1 LYYFYKNKKEKHK
14 MKNTIATLALIA
26 TTIACTES
34 VETVETIE
42 VDTNAVELD
51 STTLE
56 GNFDDDSFGEEA
68 VLEEVETEGEP
79 VSEE

>member
-1 LYYFYKNKKEKHK
+1 MRK
-14 MKNTIATLALIA
+14 MIAMFVIA
-26 TTIACTES
+26 ASVAACSESTEEVV
-34 VETVETIE
+34 VEGTS

-68 VLEEVETEGEP
+68 ASAE
-79 VSEE
+79 

>member
-1 LYYFYKNKKEKHK
+1 
-14 MKNTIATLALIA
+14 MKNTIAALALIA

-79 VSEE
+79 ASEE

>member
-1 LYYFYKNKKEKHK
+1 

-34 VETVETIE
+34 VETVEAVE
-42 VDTNAVELD
+42 VDTNAVEFLD

-79 VSEE
+79 ASEE

>member
-1 LYYFYKNKKEKHK
+1 
-14 MKNTIATLALIA
+14 MKNTIATLTLIA

-42 VDTNAVELD
+42 VDTNVVELD

-56 GNFDDDSFGEEA
+56 GNFDDDSFGY
-68 VLEEVETEGEP
+68 
-79 VSEE
+79 

>member
-1 LYYFYKNKKEKHK
+1 
-14 MKNTIATLALIA
+14 
-26 TTIACTES
+26 
-34 VETVETIE
+34 
-42 VDTNAVELD
+42 
-51 STTLE
+51 LE